1 MGTIF
6 AYSLTSALL
15 LATMYLVFK
24 WMLAGENQHRYNRAI
39 LWLIYTLSLT
49 LPALIPALKHLTETT
64 SHQTGI
70 AGMEQAIEIGM
81 PSASIA
87 EAEPLLLPRIL
98 LAIYIAGAAAAAVYT
113 VFVAI
118 KLHATISK
126 GEKMPHG
133 RYTLAITPDTR
144 IAPFSWC
151 CYIVMS
157 RSDFETS
164 GEVITLHETR
174 HLDARHWVDLL
185 LAQLVAIFQWYNPAA
200 WLMREELKTVHEFQ
214 ADEAVIRS
222 GTDPRQYQMLLI
234 KKAVGARFPSLAN
247 SLNHSKLKKRITMM
261 YNSKSSATRRLKG
274 LALVPACAVALFVTD
289 IPAVASLLSDT
300 ASAYILPEQEN
311 STESVVAD
319 ESAVVGYK
327 NSENN
332 FVDQS
337 STAVSAENGEL
348 DASVSKPADDDD
360 VKVYDI
366 AEVKPQYP
374 GGEAEMLNYIMSQIR
389 YPKDAFAANIQ
400 GRVILQFVVKKDGS
414 VGDVKVVRGID
425 KSLDNEAVR
434 VIKTLKKF
442 TPAMIGGKPVS
453 TWYTIPVAF
462 KLSEPVSKPQAPAP
476 AVEET
481 GNAKPAPTVSDDDR
495 VFEVVEQKPQFPGG
509 EVMLMKY
516 IANHINYPEAALKA
530 NKQGRVVVQFVVKKD
545 GSVGD
550 VKIVR
555 GQDAELDKEAIR
567 VVKSLPAFQPAMMGN
582 EYVNVWY
589 TLPVQFKLKK
599 DEPSDKDTANSM
611 KYIRVKGKS
620 DTATGID
627 SMHRYMEEEEISR
640 ETLMAINSVDIQS
653 IEVMKADR
661 VIKVFMRDKDI

>member
-49 LPALIPALKHLTETT
+49 LPALIPALKHLTETA

-70 AGMEQAIEIGM
+70 TGIEQAIEIGM

-261 YNSKSSATRRLKG
+261 YNQKTSRRR
-274 LALVPACAVALFVTD
+274 ALRPLLLLPALGAAFWISQL
-289 IPAVASLLSDT
+289 PAVASALST
-300 ASAYILPEQEN
+300 VSSAELP
-311 STESVVAD
+311 
-319 ESAVVGYK
+319 SAVSADKV
-327 NSENN
+327 SENPSDKQVTVTTLPPTSGRVMN
-332 FVDQS
+332 VTTVSSGGAATAAAVPTQSVATDQKAATTDGAEEKEV
-337 STAVSAENGEL
+337 STAVEQMPEF
-348 DASVSKPADDDD
+348 
-360 VKVYDI
+360 
-366 AEVKPQYP
+366 P
-374 GGEAEMLNYIMSQIR
+374 GGTRALMEYVVANLQH
-389 YPKDAFAANIQ
+389 PKGTENIS
-400 GRVILQFVVKKDGS
+400 GRVVLKFVVEKDGS
-414 VGDVKVVRGID
+414 IGDVQVIR
-425 KSLDNEAVR
+425 SLDPR
-434 VIKTLKKF
+434 L
-442 TPAMIGGKPVS
+442 
-453 TWYTIPVAF
+453 
-462 KLSEPVSKPQAPAP
+462 
-476 AVEET
+476 
-481 GNAKPAPTVSDDDR
+481 
-495 VFEVVEQKPQFPGG
+495 
-509 EVMLMKY
+509 
-516 IANHINYPEAALKA
+516 
-530 NKQGRVVVQFVVKKD
+530 
-545 GSVGD
+545 
-550 VKIVR
+550 
-555 GQDAELDKEAIR
+555 DAEAIR
-567 VVKSLPAFQPAMMGN
+567 VVKSFPKWTPGIKDGKNVAVWYAIPITFRAMGDDTKDAKAAGDDSSSTSVSTSVSTMTDDSGKTSSSTYTSVHVKENGETIHFLLSPDGLPDNVAY
-582 EYVNVWY
+582 YVNGERFDGN
-589 TLPVQFKLKK
+589 L
-599 DEPSDKDTANSM
+599 
-611 KYIRVKGKS
+611 
-620 DTATGID
+620 
-627 SMHRYMEEEEISR
+627 
-640 ETLMAINSVDIQS
+640 
-653 IEVMKADR
+653 
-661 VIKVFMRDKDI
+661 KDIPASDIESMTIDKSNPGETAIRINLKNK

>member
-49 LPALIPALKHLTETT
+49 LPALIPALKHLTETA

-70 AGMEQAIEIGM
+70 TGIEQAIEIGM

-261 YNSKSSATRRLKG
+261 YKSKSSTARRFRA
-274 LALVPACAVALFVTD
+274 LALLPAGALALLATN
-289 IPAVASLLSDT
+289 IPAVASILSEASAAEVTVSTGKVTEIKAETQITATPLKGSVIKVSDKSDNNSSGTTIVTLSSNGRQSDLSDVDVYVNGEKQPT
-300 ASAYILPEQEN
+300 EKLSEINSDKIKSIDIKKGDKDKSTVYITMNSDKASQTTTRSTSITVKNDEPEKKSEK
-311 STESVVAD
+311 VA
-319 ESAVVGYK
+319 
-327 NSENN
+327 
-332 FVDQS
+332 
-337 STAVSAENGEL
+337 TAVEQM
-348 DASVSKPADDDD
+348 
-360 VKVYDI
+360 
-366 AEVKPQYP
+366 PQYP
-374 GGEAEMLNYIMSQIR
+374 GGDRDLMEFLAKNVKLPEAAMKAGKEGKVIVRFTVQADGKVADANVIR
-389 YPKDAFAANIQ
+389 SISPELDA
-400 GRVILQFVVKKDGS
+400 
-414 VGDVKVVRGID
+414 
-425 KSLDNEAVR
+425 EAVR
-434 VIKTLKKF
+434 VVSTFPAF
-442 TPAMIGGKPVS
+442 TPGTVDGKPVACH
-453 TWYTIPVAF
+453 YVIPISF
-462 KLSEPVSKPQAPAP
+462 KLSKDDA
-476 AVEET
+476 
-481 GNAKPAPTVSDDDR
+481 AKTA
-495 VFEVVEQKPQFPGG
+495 
-509 EVMLMKY
+509 
-516 IANHINYPEAALKA
+516 APEAAK
-530 NKQGRVVVQFVVKKD
+530 
-545 GSVGD
+545 
-550 VKIVR
+550 
-555 GQDAELDKEAIR
+555 
-567 VVKSLPAFQPAMMGN
+567 
-582 EYVNVWY
+582 
-589 TLPVQFKLKK
+589 
-599 DEPSDKDTANSM
+599 
-611 KYIRVKGKS
+611 
-620 DTATGID
+620 
-627 SMHRYMEEEEISR
+627 
-640 ETLMAINSVDIQS
+640 
-653 IEVMKADR
+653 
-661 VIKVFMRDKDI
+661 

>member
-39 LWLIYTLSLT
+39 LWLIYALSLT
-49 LPALIPALKHLTETT
+49 LPALIPALKHITETA

-87 EAEPLLLPRIL
+87 ETEPLLLPRIL

-118 KLHATISK
+118 KLHATISR

-133 RYTLAITPDTR
+133 RYTLVITPDTR

-151 CYIVMS
+151 RYIVMS

-261 YNSKSSATRRLKG
+261 YKSKSSTARRFRA
-274 LALVPACAVALFVTD
+274 LALLPAGALALLATTF
-289 IPAVASLLSDT
+289 PAVASILSEASAAEVTVSTGKVTEIKAETQITATPLKGSVIKVTDKSDNNSSGTTIVTLSSNGRQSDLSD
-300 ASAYILPEQEN
+300 
-311 STESVVAD
+311 
-319 ESAVVGYK
+319 
-327 NSENN
+327 
-332 FVDQS
+332 VD
-337 STAVSAENGEL
+337 VYVNGEKQPAEKL
-348 DASVSKPADDDD
+348 SEINSDKIKSIDIKKGDNDKSTVYITMNSDKASQTTTQSTSIT
-360 VKVYDI
+360 VKNDEPEKKSEKV
-366 AEVKPQYP
+366 ATTVEQMPQYP
-374 GGEAEMLNYIMSQIR
+374 GGDRALMEFVAKNVKYPEAAMKAGKEGKVIVRFTVQADGKVADANVIR
-389 YPKDAFAANIQ
+389 SISPELDA
-400 GRVILQFVVKKDGS
+400 
-414 VGDVKVVRGID
+414 
-425 KSLDNEAVR
+425 EAVR
-434 VIKTLKKF
+434 VVSTFPAF
-442 TPAMIGGKPVS
+442 TPGTVDGKPVACQ
-453 TWYTIPVAF
+453 YVIPISF
-462 KLSEPVSKPQAPAP
+462 KLSK
-476 AVEET
+476 
-481 GNAKPAPTVSDDDR
+481 DDAT
-495 VFEVVEQKPQFPGG
+495 KTT
-509 EVMLMKY
+509 
-516 IANHINYPEAALKA
+516 APEAAK
-530 NKQGRVVVQFVVKKD
+530 
-545 GSVGD
+545 
-550 VKIVR
+550 
-555 GQDAELDKEAIR
+555 
-567 VVKSLPAFQPAMMGN
+567 
-582 EYVNVWY
+582 
-589 TLPVQFKLKK
+589 
-599 DEPSDKDTANSM
+599 
-611 KYIRVKGKS
+611 
-620 DTATGID
+620 
-627 SMHRYMEEEEISR
+627 
-640 ETLMAINSVDIQS
+640 
-653 IEVMKADR
+653 
-661 VIKVFMRDKDI
+661 

>member
-261 YNSKSSATRRLKG
+261 YNQKSSASRRLRG
-274 LALVPACAVALFVTD
+274 LALVPALAAAIAVTNIDAVAAVLEETSAARFFVEETSEPVAAE
-289 IPAVASLLSDT
+289 IRTAVNG
-300 ASAYILPEQEN
+300 LP
-311 STESVVAD
+311 STES
-319 ESAVVGYK
+319 SAVFTREV
-327 NSENN
+327 SEKTQDSQMSPATVSDHTGNA
-332 FVDQS
+332 VAAAAKAL
-337 STAVSAENGEL
+337 TAAVSEDDKTSRKTAENADSPEL
-348 DASVSKPADDDD
+348 VYSVVQKKP
-360 VKVYDI
+360 
-366 AEVKPQYP
+366 EFP
-374 GGEAEMLNYIMSQIR
+374 GGDAALLQYISDNIHYTEEASD
-389 YPKDAFAANIQ
+389 KKIQ
-400 GRVILQFVVKKDGS
+400 GRVVVRFVINKDGS
-414 VGDVKVVRGID
+414 VGETSVLRSADPLLDKEALRVVG
-425 KSLDNEAVR
+425 
-434 VIKTLKKF
+434 TLPSFK
-442 TPAMIGGKPVS
+442 PGEVDGKPVS
-453 TWYTIPVAF
+453 VYYVLPIGF
-462 KLSEPVSKPQAPAP
+462 SLKDD
-476 AVEET
+476 
-481 GNAKPAPTVSDDDR
+481 AKKENSAMP
-495 VFEVVEQKPQFPGG
+495 
-509 EVMLMKY
+509 
-516 IANHINYPEAALKA
+516 
-530 NKQGRVVVQFVVKKD
+530 VVK
-545 GSVGD
+545 
-550 VKIVR
+550 
-555 GQDAELDKEAIR
+555 
-567 VVKSLPAFQPAMMGN
+567 VKSVDDKQVADVDGRKEEVKVYVDGKLYEGN
-582 EYVNVWY
+582 LADIDPSKIESMTVDKSKEGVIRIEM
-589 TLPVQFKLKK
+589 KK
-599 DEPSDKDTANSM
+599 
-611 KYIRVKGKS
+611 
-620 DTATGID
+620 
-627 SMHRYMEEEEISR
+627 
-640 ETLMAINSVDIQS
+640 
-653 IEVMKADR
+653 
-661 VIKVFMRDKDI
+661 

>member
-49 LPALIPALKHLTETT
+49 LPALIPALKHLTETA
-64 SHQTGI
+64 SNQTGI
-70 AGMEQAIEIGM
+70 TGIEQAIEIGM

-261 YNSKSSATRRLKG
+261 YNHQTSWRKRVGRAF
-274 LALVPACAVALFVTD
+274 AVVPALAAAVALTH
-289 IPAVASLLSDT
+289 IPAVAGALD
-300 ASAYILPEQEN
+300 
-311 STESVVAD
+311 
-319 ESAVVGYK
+319 
-327 NSENN
+327 
-332 FVDQS
+332 
-337 STAVSAENGEL
+337 AVSE
-348 DASVSKPADDDD
+348 ASLSTKTAD
-360 VKVYDI
+360 VAVT
-366 AEVKPQYP
+366 PQTK
-374 GGEAEMLNYIMSQIR
+374 G
-389 YPKDAFAANIQ
+389 K
-400 GRVILQFVVKKDGS
+400 VKKIS
-414 VGDVKVVRGID
+414 I
-425 KSLDNEAVR
+425 
-434 VIKTLKKF
+434 I
-442 TPAMIGGKPVS
+442 
-453 TWYTIPVAF
+453 
-462 KLSEPVSKPQAPAP
+462 SETSG
-476 AVEET
+476 EHSG
-481 GNAKPAPTVSDDDR
+481 GNAMTVSVETSGTSDAKADKQGKGNAI
-495 VFEVVEQKPQFPGG
+495 VVETAAVMPKFPGG
-509 EVMLMKY
+509 EVAMMRYLMDNLKF
-516 IANHINYPEAALKA
+516 PEGSEKTG
-530 NKQGRVVVQFVVKKD
+530 KVVVQFIVSREGKVQD
-545 GSVGD
+545 VEIIRSVD
-550 VKIVR
+550 PAL
-555 GQDAELDKEAIR
+555 DAEAVR
-567 VVKSLPAFQPAMMGN
+567 VVSAMPDFEPGRN
-582 EYVNVWY
+582 EKGETVAVHYV
-589 TLPVQFKLKK
+589 LPVSFATKG
-599 DEPSDKDTANSM
+599 DDKDSPESKPVTLSDNVKVYIAGNPATREDMDKLDASRIKSM
-611 KYIRVKGKS
+611 EVDKVNNVIH
-620 DTATGID
+620 I
-627 SMHRYMEEEEISR
+627 
-640 ETLMAINSVDIQS
+640 TL
-653 IEVMKADR
+653 E
-661 VIKVFMRDKDI
+661 

>member
-49 LPALIPALKHLTETT
+49 LPALIPALKHLTETA

-70 AGMEQAIEIGM
+70 TGIEQAIEIGM

-185 LAQLVAIFQWYNPAA
+185 LAQLVAIFQWYNAAA

-261 YNSKSSATRRLKG
+261 YKSKSSTARRFRA
-274 LALVPACAVALFVTD
+274 LALLPAGALALLATN
-289 IPAVASLLSDT
+289 IPAVASILSEASAAEVTVSTGKVTEIKAETQITATPLKGSVIKVSDKSDNNTSGTTIVTLSSNGRQSDLSDVDVYVNGEKQPAEKLSEINSDKIKSIDIKKGDKDKST
-300 ASAYILPEQEN
+300 VYITMNSDKASQTTTRSTSITVKNDEPEKKSEK
-311 STESVVAD
+311 VA
-319 ESAVVGYK
+319 
-327 NSENN
+327 
-332 FVDQS
+332 
-337 STAVSAENGEL
+337 TAVEQM
-348 DASVSKPADDDD
+348 
-360 VKVYDI
+360 
-366 AEVKPQYP
+366 PQYP
-374 GGEAEMLNYIMSQIR
+374 GGDRALMEFVAKNVKYPEAAMKAGKEGKVIVRFTVQADGKVADANVIR
-389 YPKDAFAANIQ
+389 SISPELDA
-400 GRVILQFVVKKDGS
+400 
-414 VGDVKVVRGID
+414 
-425 KSLDNEAVR
+425 EAVR
-434 VIKTLKKF
+434 VVSTFPAF
-442 TPAMIGGKPVS
+442 TPGTVDGKPVACH
-453 TWYTIPVAF
+453 YVIPISF
-462 KLSEPVSKPQAPAP
+462 KLSKDDA
-476 AVEET
+476 
-481 GNAKPAPTVSDDDR
+481 AKTA
-495 VFEVVEQKPQFPGG
+495 
-509 EVMLMKY
+509 
-516 IANHINYPEAALKA
+516 APEAAK
-530 NKQGRVVVQFVVKKD
+530 
-545 GSVGD
+545 
-550 VKIVR
+550 
-555 GQDAELDKEAIR
+555 
-567 VVKSLPAFQPAMMGN
+567 
-582 EYVNVWY
+582 
-589 TLPVQFKLKK
+589 
-599 DEPSDKDTANSM
+599 
-611 KYIRVKGKS
+611 
-620 DTATGID
+620 
-627 SMHRYMEEEEISR
+627 
-640 ETLMAINSVDIQS
+640 
-653 IEVMKADR
+653 
-661 VIKVFMRDKDI
+661 

>member
-261 YNSKSSATRRLKG
+261 YKSKSSTARRFRA
-274 LALVPACAVALFVTD
+274 LALLPAGALALLATN
-289 IPAVASLLSDT
+289 IPAVASILSEASAAEVTVSTGKVTEIKAETQITATPLKGSVIKVSDKSDNNSSGTTIVTLSSNGRQSDLSDVDVYVNGEKQPT
-300 ASAYILPEQEN
+300 EKLSEINPDKIKSIDIKKGDKDKSTVYITMNSDKASQTTTRSTSITVKNDEPEKKSEK
-311 STESVVAD
+311 VA
-319 ESAVVGYK
+319 
-327 NSENN
+327 
-332 FVDQS
+332 
-337 STAVSAENGEL
+337 TAVEQM
-348 DASVSKPADDDD
+348 
-360 VKVYDI
+360 
-366 AEVKPQYP
+366 PQYP
-374 GGEAEMLNYIMSQIR
+374 GGDRALMEFVAKNVKYPEAAMKAGKEGKVIVRFTVQADGKVADANVIR
-389 YPKDAFAANIQ
+389 SISPELDA
-400 GRVILQFVVKKDGS
+400 
-414 VGDVKVVRGID
+414 
-425 KSLDNEAVR
+425 EAVR
-434 VIKTLKKF
+434 VVSTFPAF
-442 TPAMIGGKPVS
+442 TPGTVDGKPVACH
-453 TWYTIPVAF
+453 YVIPISF
-462 KLSEPVSKPQAPAP
+462 KLSKDDA
-476 AVEET
+476 
-481 GNAKPAPTVSDDDR
+481 AKTA
-495 VFEVVEQKPQFPGG
+495 
-509 EVMLMKY
+509 
-516 IANHINYPEAALKA
+516 APEAAK
-530 NKQGRVVVQFVVKKD
+530 
-545 GSVGD
+545 
-550 VKIVR
+550 
-555 GQDAELDKEAIR
+555 
-567 VVKSLPAFQPAMMGN
+567 
-582 EYVNVWY
+582 
-589 TLPVQFKLKK
+589 
-599 DEPSDKDTANSM
+599 
-611 KYIRVKGKS
+611 
-620 DTATGID
+620 
-627 SMHRYMEEEEISR
+627 
-640 ETLMAINSVDIQS
+640 
-653 IEVMKADR
+653 
-661 VIKVFMRDKDI
+661 

>member
-1 MGTIF
+1 M
-6 AYSLTSALL
+6 A
-15 LATMYLVFK
+15 
-24 WMLAGENQHRYNRAI
+24 
-39 LWLIYTLSLT
+39 LWLIYTASLAALPAAAFVSGLSAGKVVAEIPAQIPVVDIEDIPVTFDAVEAVDVNQPFYLT
-49 LPALIPALKHLTETT
+49 LLLVIYAVGMMVVLIHTL
-64 SHQTGI
+64 
-70 AGMEQAIEIGM
+70 MIGFRLYRV
-81 PSASIA
+81 I
-87 EAEPLLLPRIL
+87 RQ
-98 LAIYIAGAAAAAVYT
+98 
-113 VFVAI
+113 
-118 KLHATISK
+118 
-126 GEKMPHG
+126 GEKRDVEG
-133 RYTLAITPDTR
+133 YTLVLISDDG

-151 CYIVMS
+151 RYVVMS
-157 RSDFETS
+157 RSDWKES
-164 GEVITLHETR
+164 GQMILTHELQ
-174 HLDARHWVDLL
+174 HLRLCHWVDLL
-185 LAQLVAIFQWYNPAA
+185 LAQLIGIVQWYNPAA
-200 WLMREELKTVHEFQ
+200 WLMREELKSVHEYQ
-214 ADEAVIRS
+214 ADYAVLS
-222 GTDPRQYQMLLI
+222 TGVNAKEYQMLLI

>member
-39 LWLIYTLSLT
+39 LWMIYTLSLT
-49 LPALIPALKHLTETT
+49 LPALIPALKHFTEAASRQAGTA
-64 SHQTGI
+64 GI
-70 AGMEQAIEIGM
+70 EGGIEIGM

-174 HLDARHWVDLL
+174 HLDARHWIDLL

-200 WLMREELKTVHEFQ
+200 WLMREELKTIHEFQ

-261 YNSKSSATRRLKG
+261 YKSKSSTARRFRA
-274 LALVPACAVALFVTD
+274 LALLPAGALALLATN
-289 IPAVASLLSDT
+289 IPAVASILSEASAAEVTVSTGKVTEIKAETQITATPLKGSVIKVSDKSDNNTSGTTIVTLSSNGRQSDLSDVDVYVNGEKQPAEKLSEINSDKIKSIDIKKGDKDKST
-300 ASAYILPEQEN
+300 VYITMNSDKASQTTTRSTSITVKNDEPEKKSEK
-311 STESVVAD
+311 VA
-319 ESAVVGYK
+319 
-327 NSENN
+327 
-332 FVDQS
+332 
-337 STAVSAENGEL
+337 TAVEQM
-348 DASVSKPADDDD
+348 
-360 VKVYDI
+360 
-366 AEVKPQYP
+366 PQYP
-374 GGEAEMLNYIMSQIR
+374 GGDRALMEFVAKNVKYPEAAMKAGKEGKVIVRFTVQADGKVADANVIR
-389 YPKDAFAANIQ
+389 SISPELDA
-400 GRVILQFVVKKDGS
+400 
-414 VGDVKVVRGID
+414 
-425 KSLDNEAVR
+425 EAVR
-434 VIKTLKKF
+434 VVSTFPAF
-442 TPAMIGGKPVS
+442 TPGTVDGKPVACH
-453 TWYTIPVAF
+453 YVIPISF
-462 KLSEPVSKPQAPAP
+462 KLSKDDA
-476 AVEET
+476 
-481 GNAKPAPTVSDDDR
+481 AKTA
-495 VFEVVEQKPQFPGG
+495 
-509 EVMLMKY
+509 
-516 IANHINYPEAALKA
+516 APEAAK
-530 NKQGRVVVQFVVKKD
+530 
-545 GSVGD
+545 
-550 VKIVR
+550 
-555 GQDAELDKEAIR
+555 
-567 VVKSLPAFQPAMMGN
+567 
-582 EYVNVWY
+582 
-589 TLPVQFKLKK
+589 
-599 DEPSDKDTANSM
+599 
-611 KYIRVKGKS
+611 
-620 DTATGID
+620 
-627 SMHRYMEEEEISR
+627 
-640 ETLMAINSVDIQS
+640 
-653 IEVMKADR
+653 
-661 VIKVFMRDKDI
+661 

>member
-6 AYSLTSALL
+6 AYSLL

-49 LPALIPALKHLTETT
+49 LPALIPALKHLTETA

-70 AGMEQAIEIGM
+70 TGIEQAIEIGM

-261 YNSKSSATRRLKG
+261 YKSKSSTARRFRA
-274 LALVPACAVALFVTD
+274 LALLPAGALALLATN
-289 IPAVASLLSDT
+289 IPAVASILSEASAAEVTVSTGKVTEIKAETQITATPLKGSVIKVSDKSDNNSSGTTIVTLSSNGRQSDLSDVDVYVNGEKQPIEKLSEINSDKIKSIDIKKGDKDKST
-300 ASAYILPEQEN
+300 VYITMNSDKASQTTTR
-311 STESVVAD
+311 STSITVKNDEHEKKSEKVA
-319 ESAVVGYK
+319 
-327 NSENN
+327 
-332 FVDQS
+332 
-337 STAVSAENGEL
+337 TAVEQM
-348 DASVSKPADDDD
+348 
-360 VKVYDI
+360 
-366 AEVKPQYP
+366 PQYP
-374 GGEAEMLNYIMSQIR
+374 GGDRALMEFVAKNVKYPEAAMKAGKEGKVIVRFTVQADGKVADANVIR
-389 YPKDAFAANIQ
+389 SISPELDA
-400 GRVILQFVVKKDGS
+400 
-414 VGDVKVVRGID
+414 
-425 KSLDNEAVR
+425 EAVR
-434 VIKTLKKF
+434 VVSTFPAF
-442 TPAMIGGKPVS
+442 TPGTVDGKPVACH
-453 TWYTIPVAF
+453 YVIPISF
-462 KLSEPVSKPQAPAP
+462 KLSKDDA
-476 AVEET
+476 
-481 GNAKPAPTVSDDDR
+481 AKTA
-495 VFEVVEQKPQFPGG
+495 
-509 EVMLMKY
+509 
-516 IANHINYPEAALKA
+516 APEAAK
-530 NKQGRVVVQFVVKKD
+530 
-545 GSVGD
+545 
-550 VKIVR
+550 
-555 GQDAELDKEAIR
+555 
-567 VVKSLPAFQPAMMGN
+567 
-582 EYVNVWY
+582 
-589 TLPVQFKLKK
+589 
-599 DEPSDKDTANSM
+599 
-611 KYIRVKGKS
+611 
-620 DTATGID
+620 
-627 SMHRYMEEEEISR
+627 
-640 ETLMAINSVDIQS
+640 
-653 IEVMKADR
+653 
-661 VIKVFMRDKDI
+661 

>member
-49 LPALIPALKHLTETT
+49 LPALIPALKHLTETA
-64 SHQTGI
+64 SNQTGI
-70 AGMEQAIEIGM
+70 TGIEQAIEIGM

-261 YNSKSSATRRLKG
+261 YKSKSSTARRFRA
-274 LALVPACAVALFVTD
+274 LALLPAGALALLATN
-289 IPAVASLLSDT
+289 IPAVASILSEASAAEVTVSTGKVTEIKAETQITATTLKGSVIKVSDKSDNNSSGTTIVTLSSNGRQSDLSDVDVYVNGEKQPT
-300 ASAYILPEQEN
+300 EKLSEINPDKIKSIDIKKGDKDKSTVYITMNSDKASQTTTRSTSITVKNDEPEKKSEK
-311 STESVVAD
+311 VA
-319 ESAVVGYK
+319 
-327 NSENN
+327 
-332 FVDQS
+332 
-337 STAVSAENGEL
+337 TAVEQM
-348 DASVSKPADDDD
+348 
-360 VKVYDI
+360 
-366 AEVKPQYP
+366 PQYP
-374 GGEAEMLNYIMSQIR
+374 GGDRALMEFVAKNVKYPEAAMKAGKEGKVIVRFTVQADGKVADANVIR
-389 YPKDAFAANIQ
+389 SISPELDA
-400 GRVILQFVVKKDGS
+400 
-414 VGDVKVVRGID
+414 
-425 KSLDNEAVR
+425 EAVR
-434 VIKTLKKF
+434 VVSTFPAF
-442 TPAMIGGKPVS
+442 TPGTVDGKPVACH
-453 TWYTIPVAF
+453 YVIPISF
-462 KLSEPVSKPQAPAP
+462 KLSKDDA
-476 AVEET
+476 
-481 GNAKPAPTVSDDDR
+481 AKTA
-495 VFEVVEQKPQFPGG
+495 
-509 EVMLMKY
+509 
-516 IANHINYPEAALKA
+516 APEAAK
-530 NKQGRVVVQFVVKKD
+530 
-545 GSVGD
+545 
-550 VKIVR
+550 
-555 GQDAELDKEAIR
+555 
-567 VVKSLPAFQPAMMGN
+567 
-582 EYVNVWY
+582 
-589 TLPVQFKLKK
+589 
-599 DEPSDKDTANSM
+599 
-611 KYIRVKGKS
+611 
-620 DTATGID
+620 
-627 SMHRYMEEEEISR
+627 
-640 ETLMAINSVDIQS
+640 
-653 IEVMKADR
+653 
-661 VIKVFMRDKDI
+661 

>member
-49 LPALIPALKHLTETT
+49 LPALIPALKHLTETA
-64 SHQTGI
+64 SNQTGI
-70 AGMEQAIEIGM
+70 TGIEQAIEIGM

-261 YNSKSSATRRLKG
+261 YKSKSSTARRFRA
-274 LALVPACAVALFVTD
+274 LALLPAGALALLATN
-289 IPAVASLLSDT
+289 IPAVASILSEASAAEVTVSTGKVTEIKAETQITATPLKGSVIKVSDKSDNNSSGTTIVTLSSNGRQSDLSDVDVYVNGEKQPT
-300 ASAYILPEQEN
+300 EKLSEINPDKIKSIDIKKGDKDKSTVYITMNSDKASQTTTRSTSITVKNDEPEKKSEK
-311 STESVVAD
+311 VA
-319 ESAVVGYK
+319 
-327 NSENN
+327 
-332 FVDQS
+332 
-337 STAVSAENGEL
+337 TAVEQM
-348 DASVSKPADDDD
+348 
-360 VKVYDI
+360 
-366 AEVKPQYP
+366 PQYP
-374 GGEAEMLNYIMSQIR
+374 GGDRALMEFVAKNVKYPEAAMKAGKEGKVIVRFTVQADG
-389 YPKDAFAANIQ
+389 KVADANVTRSI
-400 GRVILQFVVKKDGS
+400 S
-414 VGDVKVVRGID
+414 PE
-425 KSLDNEAVR
+425 LDAEAVR
-434 VIKTLKKF
+434 VVSTFPAF
-442 TPAMIGGKPVS
+442 TPGTVDGKPVACH
-453 TWYTIPVAF
+453 YVIPISF
-462 KLSEPVSKPQAPAP
+462 KLSKDDA
-476 AVEET
+476 
-481 GNAKPAPTVSDDDR
+481 AKTA
-495 VFEVVEQKPQFPGG
+495 
-509 EVMLMKY
+509 
-516 IANHINYPEAALKA
+516 APEAAK
-530 NKQGRVVVQFVVKKD
+530 
-545 GSVGD
+545 
-550 VKIVR
+550 
-555 GQDAELDKEAIR
+555 
-567 VVKSLPAFQPAMMGN
+567 
-582 EYVNVWY
+582 
-589 TLPVQFKLKK
+589 
-599 DEPSDKDTANSM
+599 
-611 KYIRVKGKS
+611 
-620 DTATGID
+620 
-627 SMHRYMEEEEISR
+627 
-640 ETLMAINSVDIQS
+640 
-653 IEVMKADR
+653 
-661 VIKVFMRDKDI
+661 

>member
-24 WMLAGENQHRYNRAI
+24 WMLAGENQHHYNRAI

-49 LPALIPALKHLTETT
+49 LPALIPALKHLTETA

-70 AGMEQAIEIGM
+70 TGIEQAIEIGM

-261 YNSKSSATRRLKG
+261 YKSKSSTARRFRALALLPAGALALLATNIPVVASILSEASAAEVTVSTGKVTEIKAETQITATPLKG
-274 LALVPACAVALFVTD
+274 SVIKVSDKSDNNSSGTTIVTLSSNGRQSD
-289 IPAVASLLSDT
+289 LSDVDVYVNGEKQPT
-300 ASAYILPEQEN
+300 EKLSEINSDKIKSIDIKKGDKDKSTVYITTNSDKASQTTTRSTSITVKNDEPEKKSEK
-311 STESVVAD
+311 VA
-319 ESAVVGYK
+319 
-327 NSENN
+327 
-332 FVDQS
+332 
-337 STAVSAENGEL
+337 TAVEQM
-348 DASVSKPADDDD
+348 
-360 VKVYDI
+360 
-366 AEVKPQYP
+366 PQYP
-374 GGEAEMLNYIMSQIR
+374 GGDRALMEFVAKNVKYPEAAMKAGKEGKVIVRFTVQADGKVADANVIR
-389 YPKDAFAANIQ
+389 SISPELDA
-400 GRVILQFVVKKDGS
+400 
-414 VGDVKVVRGID
+414 
-425 KSLDNEAVR
+425 EAVR
-434 VIKTLKKF
+434 VVSTFPAF
-442 TPAMIGGKPVS
+442 TPGTVDGKPVACH
-453 TWYTIPVAF
+453 YVIPISF
-462 KLSEPVSKPQAPAP
+462 KLSKDDA
-476 AVEET
+476 
-481 GNAKPAPTVSDDDR
+481 AKTA
-495 VFEVVEQKPQFPGG
+495 
-509 EVMLMKY
+509 
-516 IANHINYPEAALKA
+516 APEAAK
-530 NKQGRVVVQFVVKKD
+530 
-545 GSVGD
+545 
-550 VKIVR
+550 
-555 GQDAELDKEAIR
+555 
-567 VVKSLPAFQPAMMGN
+567 
-582 EYVNVWY
+582 
-589 TLPVQFKLKK
+589 
-599 DEPSDKDTANSM
+599 
-611 KYIRVKGKS
+611 
-620 DTATGID
+620 
-627 SMHRYMEEEEISR
+627 
-640 ETLMAINSVDIQS
+640 
-653 IEVMKADR
+653 
-661 VIKVFMRDKDI
+661 

>member
-49 LPALIPALKHLTETT
+49 LPALIPALKHLTETA

-70 AGMEQAIEIGM
+70 TGIEQAIEIGM

-261 YNSKSSATRRLKG
+261 YKSKSSTARRFRA
-274 LALVPACAVALFVTD
+274 LALLPAGALALLATK
-289 IPAVASLLSDT
+289 ITAVASILSYASAAEVTVSTGKVTEIKAETQITATPLKGSVIKVSDKSDNNSSGTTIVTLSSNGRQSDLSDVDVYVNGEKQPT
-300 ASAYILPEQEN
+300 EKLSEINPDKIKSIDIKKGDKDKSTVYITMNSDKASQTTTRSTSITVKNDEPEKKSEK
-311 STESVVAD
+311 VA
-319 ESAVVGYK
+319 
-327 NSENN
+327 
-332 FVDQS
+332 
-337 STAVSAENGEL
+337 TAVEQM
-348 DASVSKPADDDD
+348 
-360 VKVYDI
+360 
-366 AEVKPQYP
+366 PQYP
-374 GGEAEMLNYIMSQIR
+374 GGDRALMEFVAKNVKYPEAAMKAGKEGKVIVRFTVQADGKVADANVIR
-389 YPKDAFAANIQ
+389 SISPELDA
-400 GRVILQFVVKKDGS
+400 
-414 VGDVKVVRGID
+414 
-425 KSLDNEAVR
+425 EAVR
-434 VIKTLKKF
+434 VVSTFPAF
-442 TPAMIGGKPVS
+442 TPGTVDGKPVACH
-453 TWYTIPVAF
+453 YVIPISF
-462 KLSEPVSKPQAPAP
+462 KLSKDDA
-476 AVEET
+476 
-481 GNAKPAPTVSDDDR
+481 AKTA
-495 VFEVVEQKPQFPGG
+495 
-509 EVMLMKY
+509 
-516 IANHINYPEAALKA
+516 APEAAK
-530 NKQGRVVVQFVVKKD
+530 
-545 GSVGD
+545 
-550 VKIVR
+550 
-555 GQDAELDKEAIR
+555 
-567 VVKSLPAFQPAMMGN
+567 
-582 EYVNVWY
+582 
-589 TLPVQFKLKK
+589 
-599 DEPSDKDTANSM
+599 
-611 KYIRVKGKS
+611 
-620 DTATGID
+620 
-627 SMHRYMEEEEISR
+627 
-640 ETLMAINSVDIQS
+640 
-653 IEVMKADR
+653 
-661 VIKVFMRDKDI
+661 

>member
-49 LPALIPALKHLTETT
+49 LPALIPALKHLTETA
-64 SHQTGI
+64 SNQTGI
-70 AGMEQAIEIGM
+70 TGIEQAIEIGM

-174 HLDARHWVDLL
+174 YLDARHWVDLL

-261 YNSKSSATRRLKG
+261 YKSKSSTARRFRA
-274 LALVPACAVALFVTD
+274 LALLPAGALALLATN
-289 IPAVASLLSDT
+289 IPAVASILSEASAAEVTVSTGKVTEIKAETQITATPLKGSVIKVSDKSDNNSSGTTIVTLSSNGRQSDLSDVDVYVNGEKQPT
-300 ASAYILPEQEN
+300 EKLSEINSDKIKSIDIKKGDKDKSTVYITLNSDKASQTTTRSTSITVKNDEPEKKSEK
-311 STESVVAD
+311 VA
-319 ESAVVGYK
+319 
-327 NSENN
+327 
-332 FVDQS
+332 
-337 STAVSAENGEL
+337 TAVEQM
-348 DASVSKPADDDD
+348 
-360 VKVYDI
+360 
-366 AEVKPQYP
+366 PQYP
-374 GGEAEMLNYIMSQIR
+374 GGDRALMEFVAKNVKYPEAAMKAGKEGKVIVRFTVQADGKVADANVIR
-389 YPKDAFAANIQ
+389 SISPELDA
-400 GRVILQFVVKKDGS
+400 
-414 VGDVKVVRGID
+414 
-425 KSLDNEAVR
+425 EAVR
-434 VIKTLKKF
+434 VVSTFPAF
-442 TPAMIGGKPVS
+442 TPGTVDGKPVACH
-453 TWYTIPVAF
+453 YVIPISF
-462 KLSEPVSKPQAPAP
+462 KLSKDDA
-476 AVEET
+476 
-481 GNAKPAPTVSDDDR
+481 AKTA
-495 VFEVVEQKPQFPGG
+495 
-509 EVMLMKY
+509 
-516 IANHINYPEAALKA
+516 APEAAK
-530 NKQGRVVVQFVVKKD
+530 
-545 GSVGD
+545 
-550 VKIVR
+550 
-555 GQDAELDKEAIR
+555 
-567 VVKSLPAFQPAMMGN
+567 
-582 EYVNVWY
+582 
-589 TLPVQFKLKK
+589 
-599 DEPSDKDTANSM
+599 
-611 KYIRVKGKS
+611 
-620 DTATGID
+620 
-627 SMHRYMEEEEISR
+627 
-640 ETLMAINSVDIQS
+640 
-653 IEVMKADR
+653 
-661 VIKVFMRDKDI
+661 

>member
-49 LPALIPALKHLTETT
+49 LPALIPALKHLTETA
-64 SHQTGI
+64 SNQTGI
-70 AGMEQAIEIGM
+70 TGIEQAIEIGM

-261 YNSKSSATRRLKG
+261 YKSKSSTARRFRA
-274 LALVPACAVALFVTD
+274 LALLPAGALALLATN
-289 IPAVASLLSDT
+289 IPAVASILSEASAAEVTVSTGKVTEIKAETQIAATPLKGSVIKVSDKSDNNSSGTTIVTLSSNGRQSDLSDVDVYVNGEKQPT
-300 ASAYILPEQEN
+300 EKLSEINSDKIKSIDIKKGDKDKSTIYITMNSDKASQTTTRSTSITVKNDEPEKKSEK
-311 STESVVAD
+311 VA
-319 ESAVVGYK
+319 
-327 NSENN
+327 
-332 FVDQS
+332 
-337 STAVSAENGEL
+337 TAVEQM
-348 DASVSKPADDDD
+348 
-360 VKVYDI
+360 
-366 AEVKPQYP
+366 PQYP
-374 GGEAEMLNYIMSQIR
+374 GGDRALMEFVAKNVKYPEAAMKAGKEGKVIVRFTVQADGKVADANVIR
-389 YPKDAFAANIQ
+389 SISPELDA
-400 GRVILQFVVKKDGS
+400 
-414 VGDVKVVRGID
+414 
-425 KSLDNEAVR
+425 EAVR
-434 VIKTLKKF
+434 VVSTFPAF
-442 TPAMIGGKPVS
+442 TPGTVDGKPVACH
-453 TWYTIPVAF
+453 YVIPISF
-462 KLSEPVSKPQAPAP
+462 KLSKDDA
-476 AVEET
+476 
-481 GNAKPAPTVSDDDR
+481 AKTDA
-495 VFEVVEQKPQFPGG
+495 
-509 EVMLMKY
+509 
-516 IANHINYPEAALKA
+516 PEAAK
-530 NKQGRVVVQFVVKKD
+530 
-545 GSVGD
+545 
-550 VKIVR
+550 
-555 GQDAELDKEAIR
+555 
-567 VVKSLPAFQPAMMGN
+567 
-582 EYVNVWY
+582 
-589 TLPVQFKLKK
+589 
-599 DEPSDKDTANSM
+599 
-611 KYIRVKGKS
+611 
-620 DTATGID
+620 
-627 SMHRYMEEEEISR
+627 
-640 ETLMAINSVDIQS
+640 
-653 IEVMKADR
+653 
-661 VIKVFMRDKDI
+661 